1 MSDDV
6 LLEAITAI
14 IRSVTIGSSGDS
26 TNLPVFQS
34 SLFHTNELQ
43 VKLPGCESAAK
54 SALENELASLLY
66 KTHQL
71 DLGRKRCRTH
81 TWPDLSD
88 GALVA
93 KSTLGD
99 ASDSPMQSLKDSP
112 SRSTVSSPDDPES
125 VVDYWLR
132 GPPHIQPTIDREPFV
147 EYPAAY
153 REQNGFYSK
162 SFEYGW
168 LREPPFPT
176 AEMERIGVLEEE
188 LKKHKQTNE
197 AFQKALREIGEIITA
212 VARGDL
218 SKKVQIHSDEVDS
231 GISEFKCTI
240 NTMLDQLQVFSSE
253 VSRVAWEVGTKG
265 ILGGQ
270 AQIMGIDGT
279 WKDLTNNV
287 NVMAQNLTSQV
298 REIASVMTAV
308 ATAT

>member
-1 MSDDV
+1 M
-6 LLEAITAI
+6 LEAITAI
-14 IRSVTIGSSGDS
+14 IRSVTIGSPGASA
-26 TNLPVFQS
+26 NLPVFQS
-34 SLFHTNELQ
+34 SLFHTNELH
-43 VKLPGCESAAK
+43 VKLPGHESAAK

-66 KTHQL
+66 KAHQL
-71 DLGRKRCRTH
+71 DLGRKRCSTQ
-81 TWPDLSD
+81 TGPDMSD

-99 ASDSPMQSLKDSP
+99 VSDSPMQSLKDSP
-112 SRSTVSSPDDPES
+112 SQSTVSSPDDPES

-132 GPPHIQPTIDREPFV
+132 GPTHIQPTIDREPFI
-147 EYPAAY
+147 EYQAAY

-176 AEMERIGVLEEE
+176 AEMERIAVLEEE
-188 LKKHKQTNE
+188 LKKHKQANE

-270 AQIMGIDGT
+270 AQITGIDGT
-279 WKDLTNNV
+279 WKDLTNNGK
-287 NVMAQNLTSQV
+287 
-298 REIASVMTAV
+298 
-308 ATAT
+308 